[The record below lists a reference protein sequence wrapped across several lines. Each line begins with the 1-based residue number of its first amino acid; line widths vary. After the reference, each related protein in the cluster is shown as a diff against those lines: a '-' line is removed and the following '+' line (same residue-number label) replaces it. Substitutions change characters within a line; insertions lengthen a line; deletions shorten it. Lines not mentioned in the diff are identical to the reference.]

1 MTPECTVTQVLK
13 SRNDLRYG
21 GQRRPDTW
29 PEAQDGVTAD
39 AHWRPRRPAKYR
51 SSNQTQPPAP
61 PTPRGNVQKVRPA
74 PDAHEW
80 KWEHGERREAPTL
93 EISSRDSS
101 RPRASSR
108 AQSDIQGSSE
118 RRGSHAPRR
127 EKAAGRG
134 TQVLQQPSK
143 QHEEVQTVSRRR
155 RQTDLYKTFPRPR
168 GRQTKRFR
176 EQDRPETTDFGV
188 KTVPGDEG
196 SFRMIT
202 GLIYT

>member
-1 MTPECTVTQVLK
+1 MHGNPSALK
-13 SRNDLRYG
+13 QEQHILRYG
-21 GQRRPDTW
+21 GQRQPDTW

-80 KWEHGERREAPTL
+80 KWAHGERREAPTL

-108 AQSDIQGSSE
+108 AQSDIQGE
-118 RRGSHAPRR
+118 LG
-127 EKAAGRG
+127 AAGFSRPTSREG
-134 TQVLQQPSK
+134 CGKRHASPSTALK
-143 QHEEVQTVSRRR
+143 TAREEVQTVSQRR

-168 GRQTKRFR
+168 GRQRKRLK
-176 EQDRPETTDFGV
+176 EQDRPETTDFGA
-188 KTVPGDEG
+188 KTVTGDEG
-196 SFRMIT
+196 CFRMIT